1 MRLRTD
7 LTELR
12 ITRGLRI
19 FCGIGAIAVIGQL
32 LFLAEPAYAQR
43 LVEAT
48 WDKGVHV
55 FVFGGLAF
63 LVWVALGG
71 RWPLFVWVFILLVGA
86 IDETRQIYTPGRTA
100 DFNDFLA
107 DGFGA
112 AAAMIMAQVITLAP
126 DNSIQGA

>member
-1 MRLRTD
+1 M
-7 LTELR
+7 TELR

-19 FCGIGAIAVIGQL
+19 LCGIAAIAVIGQL
-32 LFLAEPAYAQR
+32 LFLAEPAFAQR

-48 WDKGVHV
+48 WDKGVHIL
-55 FVFGGLAF
+55 VFGGLAF
-63 LVWVALGG
+63 LVWVAAGG
-71 RWPLFVWVFILLVGA
+71 RWPFFIWIFILLVGA

-112 AAAMIMAQVITLAP
+112 AAAMIMVQAIQPAP
-126 DNSIQGA
+126 DTSKQGA